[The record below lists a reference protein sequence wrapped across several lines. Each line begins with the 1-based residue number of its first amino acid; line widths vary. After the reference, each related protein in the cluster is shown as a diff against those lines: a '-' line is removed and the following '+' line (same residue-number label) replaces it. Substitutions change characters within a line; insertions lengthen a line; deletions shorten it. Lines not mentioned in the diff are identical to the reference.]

1 MVEDSVRSFVA
12 YSMPHLLGRAEDIMK
27 TEYPS
32 LIHERV
38 SFARDGKNPTVI
50 ARLKS
55 GWVVLGDDQR
65 LKGYTLLLADPI
77 ADNLNE
83 VDEERRRLF
92 LWEMSVVGDALTEV
106 LNPFIM
112 REKQSLNCLKESIRR
127 GSPP

>member
-1 MVEDSVRSFVA
+1 
-12 YSMPHLLGRAEDIMK
+12 MPHLIGCAEEIMK

-38 SFARDGKNPTVI
+38 SLARDGKNPTVI